1 MKVALLGS
9 TGLIG
14 KSVAQLLSRLDDV
27 ESVFCPV
34 RSVPDLNALG
44 IFNGISK
51 FNFER
56 RRDLLPGDDAQ
67 TGGE

>member
-34 RSVPDLNALG
+34 RSVPDLNAWH
-44 IFNGISK
+44 I
-51 FNFER
+51 EV
-56 RRDLLPGDDAQ
+56 
-67 TGGE
+67 